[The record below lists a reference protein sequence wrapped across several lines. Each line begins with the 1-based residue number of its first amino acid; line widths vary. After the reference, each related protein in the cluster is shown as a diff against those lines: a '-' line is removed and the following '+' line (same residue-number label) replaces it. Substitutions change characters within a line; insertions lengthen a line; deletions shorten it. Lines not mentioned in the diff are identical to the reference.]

1 MLLWPTCRL
10 TYLASKTVGQKKLER
25 SSEFERYDLDNDGVV
40 TDAEIERAREIR
52 ETEDKSRKHLAQLR
66 LARYALIGM
75 GVYTVLLFMP
85 FIPDARIALLKEIS
99 PLLYLSL
106 SGVVGAYM
114 GFTQMGDKK

>member
-1 MLLWPTCRL
+1 V
-10 TYLASKTVGQKKLER
+10 AQKKLQR
-25 SSEFERYDLDNDGVV
+25 SSEFDRYDLDNDGVV

-66 LARYALIGM
+66 LARFALMGM
-75 GVYTVLLFMP
+75 GVYTILLFMP
-85 FIPDARIALLKEIS
+85 FIPDTRIKLLSEVS
-99 PLLYLSL
+99 PLPYISL

>member
-1 MLLWPTCRL
+1 MT
-10 TYLASKTVGQKKLER
+10 QKKLER
-25 SSEFERYDLDNDGVV
+25 SSEFARYDLDNDGVV
-40 TDAEIERAREIR
+40 SDAEIERAREIR

-66 LARYALIGM
+66 LARFALIGM

-85 FIPDARIALLKEIS
+85 FIPDSRIALLKEIS

-114 GFTQMGDKK
+114 GFSQMGNKMGDKK

>member
-1 MLLWPTCRL
+1 M
-10 TYLASKTVGQKKLER
+10 AQKKLER
-25 SSEFERYDLDNDGVV
+25 SSEFERYHLDNDGIVS
-40 TDAEIERAREIR
+40 DDEIERAREIR

-66 LARYALIGM
+66 LARFALIGM
-75 GVYTVLLFMP
+75 GAYTTLLFMP
-85 FIPDARIALLKEIS
+85 FIPDSRIALLSEIS